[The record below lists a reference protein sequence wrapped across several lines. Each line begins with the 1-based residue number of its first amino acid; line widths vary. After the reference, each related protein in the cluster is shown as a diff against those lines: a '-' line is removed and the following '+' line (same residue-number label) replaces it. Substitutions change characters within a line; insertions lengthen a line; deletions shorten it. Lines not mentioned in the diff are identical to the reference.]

1 VVPVT
6 TTPAAP
12 APAPATGADVP
23 PASDGCAAAL
33 SYPAANAAPG
43 FTLQCPGYVPTGTKR

>member
-1 VVPVT
+1 MVPVT